1 MSFYLQPSFFILL
14 AIAVV
19 PAAVLGF
26 MGKRIKRYGLVASC
40 AFLLLLFG
48 KDPAGLIAFLLFLAI
63 AFGATFWELR
73 SWKTGEKALWKFRLA
88 LVAVLAPLVVY
99 KVGAVFDQNL
109 LGFIGIS
116 YITFK
121 AVQVVI
127 EVRDGLIEDLP
138 PLDYLYFLVFFAPF
152 TSGPIDRSRRF
163 SEDANRVYSRS
174 EYADLLARGIM
185 LLLAGAVYQMVIAT
199 ILFTQFT
206 PEAFGDASL
215 VHNMAAAVKDAY
227 AYGLYL
233 FFDFA
238 GYSLMAMGASY
249 CFGIKTPRNF
259 RAPFAALDVKEFWN
273 RWHMTL
279 SFWLRDFV
287 FMRFTRWA
295 TKRKAFASRLQTAC
309 WGYIVDFALMGA
321 WHGLTAD
328 YLVYGLYYG
337 VLLAATDVYQKKSKF
352 HKAHKK
358 DLWYKGLQWVLTIN
372 LVMLGMSIF
381 SGQLHTIVGGLIH
394 G

>member
-1 MSFYLQPSFFILL
+1 MSFYMQPSFFILL
-14 AIAVV
+14 AVAVV

-26 MGKRIKRYGLVASC
+26 MRRRIKYYGLVASC
-40 AFLLLLFG
+40 VFLLLLFG
-48 KDPAGLIAFLLFLAI
+48 KDPAGLLAFAFFVIL
-63 AFGATFWELR
+63 AFGVTFWELR
-73 SWKTGEKALWKFRLA
+73 SWKSGKKELWKFRVA

-109 LGFIGIS
+109 LGFLGIS

-127 EVRDGLIEDLP
+127 EVRDGVIDDLSP
-138 PLDYLYFLVFFAPF
+138 FDYLYFLVFFAPF

-163 SEDANRVYSRS
+163 SEDANKVYARS

-185 LLLAGAVYQMVIAT
+185 LLLVGAVYQMVIAT
-199 ILFTQFT
+199 IVFSQFT
-206 PEAFGDASL
+206 PEAFGDGSL
-215 VHNMAAAVKDAY
+215 ARNVLAAVKDAY
-227 AYGLYL
+227 AYGFYL

-295 TKRKAFASRLQTAC
+295 TKRKVFASRLQTAC
-309 WGYIVDFALMGA
+309 WGYIVDFALMGV
-321 WHGLTAD
+321 WHGLTVD

-358 DLWYKGLQWVLTIN
+358 DGWYKALQWALTIN